1 MFNLYANKNQL
12 TVRRR
17 EPVTS
22 GSVNVCQVHF
32 EFSADWTDL
41 TRTAIFRAGT
51 ESRAVLLEADGRCA
65 IPWEVLQR
73 PDMELFCGVYG
84 VQGEHTVLP
93 TIWASLGRI
102 AGGAAPGENAR
113 PPTPELWEQQLA
125 AKGDALA
132 YDGLNLSLMSG
143 DEPLST
149 VEIAGGGGEGGTS
162 DHRLLTGR
170 EAEDQH
176 PISSIVNLEKK
187 LSTIPSAMTAD
198 ELRKILMT

>member
-12 TVRRR
+12 TIRRR

-22 GSVNVCQVHF
+22 GSVNAYWVRF
-32 EFSADWTDL
+32 EFSADWTGL

-51 ESRAVLLEADGRCA
+51 ESRAVLLEADGGCA
-65 IPWEVLQR
+65 IPWEVLQK
-73 PDMELFCGVYG
+73 PGVELFCGVYG
-84 VQGEHTVLP
+84 TQGGHTVLP

-102 AGGAAPGENAR
+102 VEGAALGEDAR

-143 DEPLST
+143 DKLLST
-149 VEIAGGGGEGGTS
+149 VEIAGGGGEGGAS